1 MNESITIGWS
11 FWVATSIGA
20 CVVIGL
26 IMYLSKKK
34 KFEDLE

>member
-1 MNESITIGWS
+1 MLTNLTAYQLLAIV
-11 FWVATSIGA
+11 FIGA

-34 KFEDLE
+34 KVEDLE